1 MVRHVAFCLLFAVAR
16 FALAG
21 EVSVAVA
28 ANFTAPMREI
38 AARFE
43 LETGHKAR
51 LSFGSSGKFFAQIQ
65 NGAPFEVFLSADDE
79 KPARLEAVGAT
90 LPGSRFTYA
99 VGRLVLWSADDGLID
114 DGPKLLRKGGF
125 AHLAIANPALAPYG
139 AAAVAA
145 LKALGAYDGVAGK
158 LVQAENIAQA
168 YQFVATGNA
177 ELGFVAMSQVMLD
190 GKLRSG
196 SAWPVPA
203 ELHAPIRQDAVVR
216 ARAAGNPAAAALVE
230 YLRGDKAKTV
240 ISSFGYGL

>member
-99 VGRLVLWSADDGLID
+99 VGRLVLWSADDGLIA
-114 DGPKLLRKGGF
+114 DGPKVLRKGGF

-145 LKALGAYDGVAGK
+145 MKALGAYDGVAGK

-203 ELHAPIRQDAVVR
+203 ELHAPIRQDAVVL

>member
-114 DGPKLLRKGGF
+114 DGPKVLRKGGF

-177 ELGFVAMSQVMLD
+177 ELGFVAMSQVMLE

-203 ELHAPIRQDAVVR
+203 ELHAPIRQDAVVL

>member
-114 DGPKLLRKGGF
+114 DGPKVLRKGGF

-203 ELHAPIRQDAVVR
+203 ELHAPIRQDAVVL

>member
-114 DGPKLLRKGGF
+114 DGPKVLRKGGF

-203 ELHAPIRQDAVVR
+203 ELHAPIRQDVVVL

>member
-1 MVRHVAFCLLFAVAR
+1 MVRHVAVCLLFAVAR

-114 DGPKLLRKGGF
+114 DGPKVLRKGGF

-203 ELHAPIRQDAVVR
+203 ELHAPIRQDAVVL